1 MRGIIM
7 FLIGT
12 LVVIAGTSILLY
24 EDEGEVITI
33 GASSGP
39 FADMATYALKP
50 VLEEEGYTVE
60 IIEYSDYIQ
69 PNNALANGDLDANLF
84 QNVLFMESY
93 NEENDADLKN
103 IVQVPT
109 APMGLYSSEFDS
121 VEDISSG
128 SEVALPLDPV
138 NSSRGFLTLQDA
150 GLITISEDADMFAI
164 EEADIIDN
172 KKNLEFIF
180 QDAGQLPRSVD
191 QIGLSL
197 VPGNFALASEMNLDD
212 ALTLE
217 NMNEYF
223 RNQIVINGEDEG
235 SKLEEDLL
243 NAVQSDE
250 FNEVIDADFKGFD
263 KPEEDE

>member
-1 MRGIIM
+1 MRGIIT

-12 LVVIAGTSILLY
+12 LIVIAGTSFLLY

-39 FADMATYALKP
+39 FADMASFALKP
-50 VLEEEGYTVE
+50 VLEEQGYVVE
-60 IIEYSDYIQ
+60 VVEYSDYIQ

-84 QNVLFMESY
+84 QNVLFMDNY
-93 NEENDADLKN
+93 NAENDTDLKN
-103 IVQVPT
+103 IIQVPT
-109 APMGLYSSEFDS
+109 APMGLYSGEFDTLD
-121 VEDISSG
+121 DITSG

-164 EEADIIDN
+164 DEADIIDN
-172 KKNLEFIF
+172 KKNLEFIY

-197 VPGNFALASEMNLDD
+197 VPGNFALASEMKLED
-212 ALTLE
+212 ALSLE
-217 NMNEYF
+217 VMNEYF
-223 RNQIVINGEDEG
+223 RNQIVINGNDEG
-235 SKLEEDLL
+235 SKLEQDLID
-243 NAVQSDE
+243 AVQSE
-250 FNEVIDADFKGFD
+250 QFNEVIDTDFKGFD

>member
-1 MRGIIM
+1 MRGIIR

-12 LVVIAGTSILLY
+12 LVVIVGTSILLY

-121 VEDISSG
+121 VEDIASG

>member
-12 LVVIAGTSILLY
+12 LVVIVGTSILLY
-24 EDEGEVITI
+24 EEEGEVITI

-223 RNQIVINGEDEG
+223 RNQIVINKEDEG

-243 NAVQSDE
+243 NAVQSNE

>member
-1 MRGIIM
+1 M

-223 RNQIVINGEDEG
+223 RNQIVINKEDEG

-243 NAVQSDE
+243 NAVQSNE

>member
-12 LVVIAGTSILLY
+12 LVVIVGTSILLY

-172 KKNLEFIF
+172 KRNLEFIF

-223 RNQIVINGEDEG
+223 RNQIVINKEDEG

>member
-93 NEENDADLKN
+93 NEENNADLKN

-121 VEDISSG
+121 VEDIASG

>member
-12 LVVIAGTSILLY
+12 LVVIVGTSILLY

-243 NAVQSDE
+243 NAVQSNE

>member
-1 MRGIIM
+1 MRGIII

-12 LVVIAGTSILLY
+12 LAVIIGTSILLY

-39 FADMATYALKP
+39 FADMASFALKP
-50 VLEEEGYTVE
+50 VLEENGYTVE
-60 IIEYSDYIQ
+60 IVEYSDYIQ
-69 PNNALANGDLDANLF
+69 PNNALSNGDLDANLF
-84 QNVLFMESY
+84 QNVLFMDSY

-103 IVQVPT
+103 IIQVPT
-109 APMGLYSSEFDS
+109 APMGLYSSEFS
-121 VEDISSG
+121 SLEDIASG

-150 GLITISEDADMFAI
+150 GLITISNDADMFAI
-164 EEADIIDN
+164 DEADIINN
-172 KKNLEFIF
+172 KKNLEFIY

-197 VPGNFALASEMNLDD
+197 VPGNFALASDMKLSD
-212 ALTLE
+212 ALALE

-223 RNQIVINGEDEG
+223 RNQIVINGDDAG
-235 SKLEEDLL
+235 TKLEEDLIK
-243 NAVQSDE
+243 AVGSEE

>member
-1 MRGIIM
+1 MRGIII

-12 LVVIAGTSILLY
+12 LSVILGTSILLY

-39 FADMATYALKP
+39 FADMASFALKP
-50 VLEEEGYTVE
+50 VLEEQGYSVE
-60 IIEYSDYIQ
+60 IVEYSDYIQ

-84 QNVLFMESY
+84 QNVLFMESF
-93 NEENDADLKN
+93 NEENGADLKN
-103 IVQVPT
+103 IIQVPT
-109 APMGLYSSEFDS
+109 APMGLYSSEFSS
-121 VEDISSG
+121 VEDIASG

-150 GLITISEDADMFAI
+150 GLITISEDANMFAI
-164 EEADIIDN
+164 DEKDIIDN
-172 KKNLEFIF
+172 KKNLEFIY

-197 VPGNFALASEMNLDD
+197 VPGNFALASEMKLSD
-212 ALTLE
+212 AIALE
-217 NMNEYF
+217 NMNENF
-223 RNQIVINGEDEG
+223 RNQVVINNEDTG
-235 SKLEEDLL
+235 SKMEEDLI

-250 FNEVIDADFKGFD
+250 FNRVIDEDFKGFD

>member
-1 MRGIIM
+1 MRGIII

-12 LVVIAGTSILLY
+12 VIVIDGTSILLY

-39 FADMATYALKP
+39 FADMASFALKP
-50 VLEEEGYTVE
+50 VLEEQGYTVE
-60 IIEYSDYIQ
+60 IVEYSDYIQ

-84 QNVLFMESY
+84 QNVLFMDGY
-93 NEENDADLKN
+93 NEENGTDLKN

-109 APMGLYSSEFDS
+109 APMGLYSSEFS
-121 VEDISSG
+121 SLEDITSG

-138 NSSRGFLTLQDA
+138 NSSRGFLTLEDA
-150 GLITISEDADMFAI
+150 GLITISEDADPFAI
-164 EEADIIDN
+164 EESDITNN

-197 VPGNFALASEMNLDD
+197 VPGNFALASDMKLED
-212 ALTLE
+212 ALVLE
-217 NMNEYF
+217 KMNEYF
-223 RNQIVINGEDEG
+223 RNRIVVNTEDKDSE
-235 SKLEEDLL
+235 LAHDLID
-243 NAVQSDE
+243 AAESEYFDQ
-250 FNEVIDADFKGFD
+250 VIDEDFQGFD
-263 KPEEDE
+263 KPGEE

>member
-12 LVVIAGTSILLY
+12 LVVIVGTSILLY

-50 VLEEEGYTVE
+50 VLEKEGYTVE

-121 VEDISSG
+121 VEDIASG

>member
-84 QNVLFMESY
+84 QNVLFMENY

-121 VEDISSG
+121 VEDIASG

>member
-12 LVVIAGTSILLY
+12 LVVIVGTSILLY

-223 RNQIVINGEDEG
+223 RNQIVINKEDEG

>member
-12 LVVIAGTSILLY
+12 LVVIVGTSILLY

-121 VEDISSG
+121 VEDIASG

>member
-12 LVVIAGTSILLY
+12 LVVIVGTSILLY

-121 VEDISSG
+121 VEDIASG

-223 RNQIVINGEDEG
+223 RNQIVINKEDEG

-243 NAVQSDE
+243 NAVQSNE

>member
-223 RNQIVINGEDEG
+223 RNQIVINKEDEG

-243 NAVQSDE
+243 NAVQSNE

>member
-12 LVVIAGTSILLY
+12 LVVIVGTSILLY
-24 EDEGEVITI
+24 EEEGEVITI

-223 RNQIVINGEDEG
+223 RNQIVINKEDEG

>member
-12 LVVIAGTSILLY
+12 LVVIVGTSILLY